1 MRPSF
6 KSLVATSLICS
17 FAASSVRAENASQE
31 PIRAVNAPQKAW
43 VQEPSVSTLTG
54 LLGHKI
60 EDKTVQNFIKAQHM
74 GKIAK
79 GGSGSYS
86 RYAQKAGDEPAS
98 FSLMFS
104 NSMIVRVIISLAAR
118 KEVASPY
125 GGTLPFGV
133 QATDSPQI
141 IRKRFGKARYDIV
154 GKYPNKPGNGW
165 LGYDKGTTEVTFSFS
180 HNKMEEIYL
189 DTPGRF

>member
-1 MRPSF
+1 MHSF
-6 KSLVATSLICS
+6 FKTLVATSLICS
-17 FAASSVRAENASQE
+17 FAASSVRAENAPQE
-31 PIRAVNAPQKAW
+31 SVRAVNAPQKAW
-43 VQEPSVSTLTG
+43 VQEPSVPTLTG

-60 EDKTVQNFIKAQHM
+60 EDEMVQNFVKAQHLH
-74 GKIAK
+74 KIAK
-79 GGSGSYS
+79 GKSGGYDRINDPTETFGILFRNNVIS
-86 RYAQKAGDEPAS
+86 RIIIHTRPIQGAAS
-98 FSLMFS
+98 
-104 NSMIVRVIISLAAR
+104 A
-118 KEVASPY
+118 Y

-154 GKYPNKPGNGW
+154 GKYANKPGNGW
-165 LGYDKGTTEVTFSFS
+165 LVYDKGAMGVTFSFS